1 MEKSNLTQPL
11 LKTSDFPVGKVLISS
26 AALFP
31 SIGAFLADW
40 NETHLFNPKWTPHA
54 KFHDAQ
60 TITLA
65 AEAAAISL
73 WQLWGTGK
81 KTGKQG
87 FSRLR
92 WATVFSSLFWLTL
105 PPAILFPGTLLVD
118 PDNPTQPKPIAG
130 IPVNQ
135 VTGIAA
141 VLLPL
146 LIAGYILEK
155 RRLKRISHS

>member
-1 MEKSNLTQPL
+1 MQELNITRQTFKAPG
-11 LKTSDFPVGKVLISS
+11 FPFGKVLISS

-31 SIGAFLADW
+31 AVGAFLADW

-81 KTGKQG
+81 KTGPKG

-92 WATVFSSLFWLTL
+92 WATLFGGLFWLTL
-105 PPAILFPGTLLVD
+105 PPAVLFPGTLLVD
-118 PDNPTQPKPIAG
+118 PDNPTQPKLIAG

-146 LIAGYILEK
+146 LAAGYVLEVHRL
-155 RRLKRISHS
+155 RRIERS